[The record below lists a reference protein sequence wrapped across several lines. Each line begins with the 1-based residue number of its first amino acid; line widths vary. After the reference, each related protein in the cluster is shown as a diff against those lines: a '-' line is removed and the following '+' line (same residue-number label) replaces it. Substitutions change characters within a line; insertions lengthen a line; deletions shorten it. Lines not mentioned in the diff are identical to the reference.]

1 MMANGYRLLPVFFV
15 CILMTIVSMAQVTP
29 PQSINGVFPKM
40 AVVSGM
46 ADRSEAGIGAL
57 MNWANKLWA
66 VGYVAHIKGSGP
78 GLYEISDDMTMRKH
92 PASYT
97 GTYANRFIHEESL
110 QVMIGPY
117 LIDTTGNVRILDDL
131 KKERLTATIRHLTKP
146 DSMVYYLTMEG
157 LFYETNVYTLK
168 SRRLYDLVEDLKI
181 PKDAQVHFKGAFT
194 EAGKVFVAN
203 NSYYE
208 EDFSGKR
215 QAGRLAEWDGSKWTI
230 LDRNPY
236 VEIAGK
242 HWSSKVYG
250 SNVYATGW
258 DKSSVILKFL
268 KNGVWKTY
276 RLPKAS
282 YAYDHAWNTEWMRIR
297 EANTE
302 RYLMD
307 AHGIFY
313 ELPTISYGGNI
324 MGIRPISNHLRM
336 VPDFI
341 SWRGMF
347 VMASDQADHSSGQ
360 PQSGLWF
367 GNMDEL
373 WHFGKPKGVGGPWYE
388 TAVKAGDVSDPY
400 LMNGFDKKTVHLT
413 NHGASEIVVT
423 VEVDYLSNN
432 KWSEYKKIKISPGK
446 YAYHVF
452 EDGFSAQ
459 WIRAK
464 VNAASTV
471 TVQFIYN

>member
-1 MMANGYRLLPVFFV
+1 MKQLMIGVLLFIGPFFLLAQAPV
-15 CILMTIVSMAQVTP
+15 QVG
-29 PQSINGVFPKM
+29 GVFPKM

-46 ADRSEAGIGAL
+46 AERSEAGIGAL
-57 MNWANKLWA
+57 INWANKLWA
-66 VGYVAHIKGSGP
+66 VGYVAHIKGSGL
-78 GLYEISDDMTMRKH
+78 GLYEINDEMTARKH
-92 PASYT
+92 PMSYT
-97 GTYANRFIHEESL
+97 GTYANRFLHEASL
-110 QVMIGPY
+110 QALIGPY
-117 LIDTTGNVRILDDL
+117 LIDTAGQVRILDDL
-131 KKERLTATIRHLTKP
+131 KKQRLTGTIRHLTNS
-146 DSMVYYLTMEG
+146 DSMVYNLTMEG
-157 LFYETNVYTLK
+157 LFYETNVYTLQ
-168 SRRLYDLVEDLKI
+168 SRKLFDLVEELDI
-181 PKDAQVHFKGAFT
+181 PRSAQVHFKSAFT

-208 EDFSGKR
+208 EDFQGKR
-215 QAGRLAEWDGSKWTI
+215 QAGRLAEWDGKKWTV
-230 LDRNPY
+230 LDKNPY

-242 HWSSKVYG
+242 HWSSAVYG

-268 KNGVWKTY
+268 KNGKWKTY

-313 ELPTISYGGNI
+313 ELPTISYDGNI
-324 MGIRPISNHLRM
+324 MGIRPICAHLRM

-341 SWRGMF
+341 SWRGFF

-367 GNMDEL
+367 GNIDDL
-373 WHFGKPKGVGGPWYE
+373 WRYGKPRGTGGPWYE
-388 TAVKAGDVSDPY
+388 TAVKGGETSDPY
-400 LMNGFDKKTVHLT
+400 LMNGFDKKTVHIT
-413 NHGASEIVVT
+413 NHGIVPVDI
-423 VEVDYLSNN
+423 VLEVDYLSNN
-432 KWSEYKKIKISPGK
+432 QWGLYKKISLPPNG

-452 EDGFSAQ
+452 PEGYSAQ

-464 VNAASTV
+464 ASTATKL
-471 TVQFIYN
+471 TVQFTYN